1 MVSQPAKAVILLF
14 PITDIYEQKRREED
28 ERIVAEGQPELD
40 PTIFWM
46 KQTVRSS
53 RRGLPIMDRRFNT
66 DLQCVWDHGPLA
78 CTGQCKLLLLE
89 CT

>member
-14 PITDIYEQKRREED
+14 PITDVYEQKRREED

-53 RRGLPIMDRRFNT
+53 RCRLPIMSRRLNT
-66 DLQCVWDHGPLA
+66 DIQCVWNYGSLA
-78 CTGQCKLLLLE
+78 CTH
-89 CT
+89 